1 MASKI
6 DEDKIAVAFHNSTRK
21 TLNYIP
27 PSVQNGEVIV
37 RPSIDMIRA
46 GSRRW
51 NTTAVGYFL
60 GKKPYF
66 HHLNEFVRSIW
77 PGVRDVNATSNGFFF
92 FQFETVAAMEEV
104 IEGGPWLYLGQPIVL
119 QKWEPGMV
127 LRKLKHTEVPVWIKL
142 RHLPVELWT
151 TEGLSTV
158 ASGIGRPLYPD
169 AITRACTRLDFAR
182 VCVMLNVSSNLPKHV
197 VIMMPNE
204 LGGESACKVDVEYE
218 WLPPKC
224 KQCVSLGHST
234 ATCPESNKIEKPKVA
249 VYVQKRPVQPP
260 PTVTT
265 PMAKD
270 VVRTVQHTVPE
281 EDGTVHMEIGT
292 DERSYIDKGKA
303 PLAKCDIMN
312 AAFWNVRGLNRRD
325 HQVAVKELVN
335 EFRLNF
341 LGLLE
346 TRVSAVNVL
355 RVQTFLPRWSW
366 FTDYDM
372 PGNRIWIAWDD
383 DLLDVDVLNL
393 DVQFIHCRISIRCA
407 HLSVLATVVYGAN
420 DTVSRRGLWQSLVTL
435 ADSISD
441 EPWIVGGDF
450 NTVVDMSEVCG
461 ASADIHLA
469 MNEFRDCIQG
479 TGLIHLP
486 VQGELFSWHNC
497 SEGDRSLWKRLDR
510 LLVNDA
516 WLRLWPNSHYQCL
529 NARTSDHS
537 PLVLR
542 GDTDN
547 HTVSMFRFD
556 NYLTMSSDFIPLV
569 QNVWRHRIEGTS
581 MYAVTR
587 KLRAL
592 KPVFR
597 TLRKKK
603 GDLSVNVKL
612 AAEFLA
618 TVQQLLQIDR
628 HNTLLLCLEKCCKL
642 VFFKATK
649 LEQVMLQQR
658 AKIQWLKGGDQ
669 CSRIFFRKVAM
680 RRASKRVFQIRNEDG
695 HTLTTQED
703 VVNEFV
709 SFYQRLLGGDRR
721 REFIDLRYL
730 RPWARHVLTQ
740 EESQEL
746 VQSVTREEIKDAFFD
761 IAEDKA
767 RPGWILIGSTVET
780 GQHHT
785 ILALIPKRLRLV
797 LDKLISPSQNAFVPG
812 RSIGD
817 NILLAQELF
826 AGYNRQG
833 LPMRCALKVDLR
845 KAYDTVEWDFLSAV
859 LQMFGFPGTFI
870 GWVEECVTTPM
881 FSVCINGN
889 PHGFFKGSR
898 GLRQGDP
905 MSPFLFVLIMEVLQL
920 MLLQLIDQNEGSPSI
935 GGARSLDFSNFA
947 LQMTSSSSVKRMW
960 IRFGFLDTG
969 WPSSPNCPGYMPI
982 HKRVSLFSPVQ
993 HRMSGNNYL
1002 QHYISRRVTFPSG
1015 WESIQ
1020 LSFAGRIQLIK
1031 SVLMSLNV
1039 YWAMAFITE
1048 RGHQRGGKKDAYFL
1062 WKGNSAVGYPK
1073 VAWNVVC
1080 KPIEEGGQGIRD
1092 ILALNKALMSLWNVI
1107 QNNQSSIWVKWIAHT
1122 RLRHKS
1128 VWTVDVKGGSWGW
1141 RKILRLRSALLPY
1154 IEFKIGDGESFSL
1167 WHDPWHSLGS
1177 LITRFPRGP
1186 GRTNIPEAAK
1196 LSAVLVNGDWSWPP
1210 ITDLE
1215 CIEILHVLPI
1225 IHNGSDSI
1233 LWRGG
1238 GFSTKAVYDI
1248 FRNHGPKVGWYSL
1261 LLGPCKIPRYSFVLW
1276 MAILDK
1282 LSTMDKPWLSHL
1294 GGVCVLCGREME
1306 THEHLFFR
1314 CNYSRQCIR
1323 ILKGTVRFT
1332 WPNRAWAVDIAW
1344 AAKKWNGRH
1353 MCRRHT
1359 ELC

>member
-1 MASKI
+1 
-6 DEDKIAVAFHNSTRK
+6 
-21 TLNYIP
+21 
-27 PSVQNGEVIV
+27 
-37 RPSIDMIRA
+37 
-46 GSRRW
+46 
-51 NTTAVGYFL
+51 
-60 GKKPYF
+60 
-66 HHLNEFVRSIW
+66 
-77 PGVRDVNATSNGFFF
+77 
-92 FQFETVAAMEEV
+92 
-104 IEGGPWLYLGQPIVL
+104 
-119 QKWEPGMV
+119 
-127 LRKLKHTEVPVWIKL
+127 
-142 RHLPVELWT
+142 
-151 TEGLSTV
+151 
-158 ASGIGRPLYPD
+158 
-169 AITRACTRLDFAR
+169 
-182 VCVMLNVSSNLPKHV
+182 
-197 VIMMPNE
+197 
-204 LGGESACKVDVEYE
+204 
-218 WLPPKC
+218 
-224 KQCVSLGHST
+224 
-234 ATCPESNKIEKPKVA
+234 
-249 VYVQKRPVQPP
+249 
-260 PTVTT
+260 
-265 PMAKD
+265 
-270 VVRTVQHTVPE
+270 
-281 EDGTVHMEIGT
+281 
-292 DERSYIDKGKA
+292 
-303 PLAKCDIMN
+303 
-312 AAFWNVRGLNRRD
+312 
-325 HQVAVKELVN
+325 
-335 EFRLNF
+335 
-341 LGLLE
+341 
-346 TRVSAVNVL
+346 
-355 RVQTFLPRWSW
+355 
-366 FTDYDM
+366 M

-407 HLSVLATVVYGAN
+407 HLSILVTVVYGAN
-420 DTVSRRGLWQSLVTL
+420 DSVSRRGLWQSLVTL

-469 MNEFRDCIQG
+469 MNEFRDCILG

-547 HTVSMFRFD
+547 HM
-556 NYLTMSSDFIPLV
+556 
-569 QNVWRHRIEGTS
+569 
-581 MYAVTR
+581 
-587 KLRAL
+587 
-592 KPVFR
+592 
-597 TLRKKK
+597 KKK

-669 CSRIFFRKVAM
+669 CSRIFFRK
-680 RRASKRVFQIRNEDG
+680 
-695 HTLTTQED
+695 
-703 VVNEFV
+703 
-709 SFYQRLLGGDRR
+709 RLLGGDRR
-721 REFIDLRYL
+721 RDFIDLRYL

-740 EESQEL
+740 EESQAL

-767 RPGWILIGSTVET
+767 PGPDGYSSGFYKAAW
-780 GQHHT
+780 
-785 ILALIPKRLRLV
+785 P
-797 LDKLISPSQNAFVPG
+797 
-812 RSIGD
+812 
-817 NILLAQELF
+817 LL
-826 AGYNRQG
+826 G

-905 MSPFLFVLIMEVLQL
+905 MSPFLFVMIME
-920 MLLQLIDQNEGSPSI
+920 
-935 GGARSLDFSNFA
+935 
-947 LQMTSSSSVKRMW
+947 MTSSSSVKRMW
-960 IRFGFLDTG
+960 LRFGYLDTG

-993 HRMSGNNYL
+993 HRMFGNNYL
-1002 QHYISRRVTFPSG
+1002 QHYISRRVTFPSVG
-1015 WESIQ
+1015 LKDGKAFSCPLRENSINQ
-1020 LSFAGRIQLIK
+1020 IGAHVTKCLLGNGLH
-1031 SVLMSLNV
+1031 
-1039 YWAMAFITE
+1039 ITE
-1048 RGHQRGGKKDAYFL
+1048 RGHQRGGKKDAYLL

-1092 ILALNKALMSLWNVI
+1092 ILALNKALMSRHLWNVI

-1186 GRTNIPEAAK
+1186 GRTSIPEATK
-1196 LSAVLVNGDWSWPP
+1196 LSAVLVDGDWSWPP

-1215 CIEILHVLPI
+1215 CIEILHVLPN

-1238 GFSTKAVYDI
+1238 GFSTKAVYEI
-1248 FRNHGPKVGWYSL
+1248 FRNRGPK
-1261 LLGPCKIPRYSFVLW
+1261 
-1276 MAILDK
+1276 
-1282 LSTMDKPWLSHL
+1282 
-1294 GGVCVLCGREME
+1294 
-1306 THEHLFFR
+1306 
-1314 CNYSRQCIR
+1314 CIR

-1344 AAKKWNGRH
+1344 ASKRWNGRH
-1353 MCRRHT
+1353 IVQAAYRALLAAIVYHIWQERKRRVFQQSMRPSST
-1359 ELC
+1359 IARIVVDEMRQKIISIELPESLVLEDYIDFGESPGLSGVLLDA